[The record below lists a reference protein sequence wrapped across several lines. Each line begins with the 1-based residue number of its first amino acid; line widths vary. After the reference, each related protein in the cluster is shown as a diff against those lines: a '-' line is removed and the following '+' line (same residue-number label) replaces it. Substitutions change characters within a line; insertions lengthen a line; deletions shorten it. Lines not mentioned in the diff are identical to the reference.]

1 MKKVTLLLLALV
13 LCFNTTFAQEPK
25 SDNNNK
31 IVILWTSDDP
41 MIAKRIAFPYPHN
54 ALKKGLYEEAT
65 LIVWGPSAKL
75 LAEDKELQEMI
86 QKMKADGVIVEA
98 CLACSDAYGVTEKL
112 KELGIDVKYL
122 AVPLTNYLKEDY
134 NVLTF

>member
-1 MKKVTLLLLALV
+1 MKKITLLLIALV
-13 LCFNTTFAQEPK
+13 FSVSAVFAQEQK

-31 IVILWTSDDP
+31 IVVLWTSDDP
-41 MIAKRIAFPYPHN
+41 DIAKRIAFPYPHN

-75 LAEDKELQEMI
+75 LAEDEELQKLVL
-86 QKMKADGVIVEA
+86 QMKKDGVIVEA
-98 CLACSDAYGVTEKL
+98 CIACSDAYGVTDKL
-112 KELGIDVKYL
+112 KEMGLDVKFM
-122 AVPLTNYLKEDY
+122 AVPLTNYLKNDY